1 MTPNCNNCKYSTTI
15 GLDCVCIGVKEP
27 YKVSPTHYCKD
38 WKASLETIA
47 DHIRQ
52 MSDQELATL
61 LEISKSF
68 YHKEDKRRLVILAT
82 KYPAHRQCFALI

>member
-27 YKVSPTHYCKD
+27 YKVSPTHYCED

-52 MSDQELATL
+52 YVKCQ
-61 LEISKSF
+61 
-68 YHKEDKRRLVILAT
+68 T
-82 KYPAHRQCFALI
+82 KNQPPCQKQ

>member
-1 MTPNCNNCKYSTTI
+1 MIPNCNNCKYSTTI
-15 GLDCVCIGVKEP
+15 SLDCVCIGVKEP
-27 YKVSPTHYCKD
+27 YKVSPTHYCED

-61 LEISKSF
+61 LEIINHFTIKKT
-68 YHKEDKRRLVILAT
+68 KEDWLYWLRSTRRIGN
-82 KYPAHRQCFALI
+82 ALH